1 MPFNPV
7 RTAWL
12 SLVGALA
19 VHVIDEAATGFL
31 DVYNPTVREL
41 RGQLGWFPM
50 PEFTFDVWLS
60 GLAAA
65 IVLLGAL
72 TPWVDRGVVRVL
84 AIVFAAVM
92 VGNGLAHLTGTVF
105 GRTVESVRF
114 ERPMPGTYSAPL
126 LIGAG
131 LFFIVRARRPR
142 DAGDRA

>member
-1 MPFNPV
+1 MQFTPV

-12 SLVGALA
+12 CLVGALA
-19 VHVIDEAATGFL
+19 AHVIDEATTGFL
-31 DVYNPTVREL
+31 DVYNPTVRVL
-41 RGQLGWFPM
+41 REQLGWFPM
-50 PEFTFDVWLS
+50 PEFTFDVWAS

-65 IVLLGAL
+65 IVILTAL

-84 AIVFAAVM
+84 AIVFAAMM
-92 VGNGLAHLTGTVF
+92 VGNGVAHLAGTAF

-131 LFFIVRARRPR
+131 WLFIVRARRPEGAR
-142 DAGDRA
+142 ESA